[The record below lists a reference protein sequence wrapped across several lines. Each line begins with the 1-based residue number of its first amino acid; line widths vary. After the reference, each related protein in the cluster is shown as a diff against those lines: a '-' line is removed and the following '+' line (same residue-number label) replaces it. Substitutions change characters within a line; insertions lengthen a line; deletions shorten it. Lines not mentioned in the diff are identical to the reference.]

1 MINICFIFGT
11 RPEFLKIVEVLKV
24 LKKNPFLKIHVISSN
39 QQVKILKNYIYED
52 LFLYNLKLNNFKSD
66 ASFIS
71 KLLGQLEKIY
81 KTIRIDYL
89 FIQGDTNTAFATSI
103 FGFQKK
109 IPIIHLEAGLRTY
122 DLENPF
128 PEEYIRQCI
137 SKTAKIH
144 LAQTKLSKQNLIDE
158 GIKNKIYVVGNPG
171 IDHMLK
177 NLNLKNI
184 KKSNHSK
191 KILVTMHRRES
202 LGGSLKLFLINL
214 SNFLMKNNDYNVL
227 WPIHTNPNI
236 IQHVNSSKNL
246 FAKSKI
252 IFCKPLKY
260 QEFLKQLSESEFVI
274 TDSGG
279 VQEEAAYI
287 GKPLLI
293 ARDKTERKEIVTLE
307 IGKIIKGNGEDL
319 EKSFN
324 YFKNNKIDFN
334 KTKEWRKIQ
343 GMGNSSSK
351 IDRLF
356 KKIF

>member
-1 MINICFIFGT
+1 M
-11 RPEFLKIVEVLKV
+11 LL
-24 LKKNPFLKIHVISSN
+24 
-39 QQVKILKNYIYED
+39 
-52 LFLYNLKLNNFKSD
+52 LFLVF
-66 ASFIS
+66 
-71 KLLGQLEKIY
+71 
-81 KTIRIDYL
+81 
-89 FIQGDTNTAFATSI
+89 
-103 FGFQKK
+103 KK

-122 DLENPF
+122 DLKKNPF

-202 LGGSLKLFLINL
+202 LDGSLKSFLINL
-214 SNFLMKNNDYNVL
+214 SNFLKKNNNYNVL

-236 IQHVNSSKNL
+236 VKHVNSSKNL

-279 VQEEAAYI
+279 VQ
-287 GKPLLI
+287 GRQLI
-293 ARDKTERKEIVTLE
+293 LA
-307 IGKIIKGNGEDL
+307 
-319 EKSFN
+319 SHF
-324 YFKNNKIDFN
+324 
-334 KTKEWRKIQ
+334 
-343 GMGNSSSK
+343 
-351 IDRLF
+351 
-356 KKIF
+356 